1 MTLDHVPGAAKASVD
16 VLSFGVAVGTVT
28 QLLPHLAALL
38 TIIWTLIRILETD
51 TVRSLVKRR
60 SPASI
65 AGAAPIAP
73 EQEKRDGE

>member
-16 VLSFGVAVGTVT
+16 VLSFGVAVGTIT

-60 SPASI
+60 PTSI
-65 AGAAPIAP
+65 AGATPIAP
-73 EQEKRDGE
+73 DPEKRDGE

>member
-51 TVRSLVKRR
+51 TVRSLVRSRR
-60 SPASI
+60 AP
-65 AGAAPIAP
+65 AAPIATH
-73 EQEKRDGE
+73 EEKIGGE

>member
-1 MTLDHVPGAAKASVD
+1 MPLDHVPGAAKASVD

-51 TVRSLVKRR
+51 TVRSLVRSRR
-60 SPASI
+60 VP
-65 AGAAPIAP
+65 AAPIATD
-73 EQEKRDGE
+73 QEKIGGE

>member
-51 TVRSLVKRR
+51 TVRSLVRSRR
-60 SPASI
+60 APT
-65 AGAAPIAP
+65 APIATH
-73 EQEKRDGE
+73 EEKIGGE

>member
-16 VLSFGVAVGTVT
+16 VLSFGVAVGTIT

-60 SPASI
+60 PTSI

-73 EQEKRDGE
+73 DPEKCDGE